1 MRTLSGRKRTLRR
14 AKFVMNSGRTYQ
26 TECIVE
32 DAADH
37 YIEQGDIELYY
48 REMSPANWG

>member
-1 MRTLSGRKRTLRR
+1 MSIPLQYDK
-14 AKFVMNSGRTYQ
+14 
-26 TECIVE
+26 
-32 DAADH
+32 AADH

>member
-32 DAADH
+32 DAAKDGLDDFV
-37 YIEQGDIELYY
+37 IEPE
-48 REMSPANWG
+48 